1 MEQAPV
7 VFGSVATASG
17 HVFGRATLN
26 AAASLNALSLEMIDA
41 LSPRLAA
48 WAHDP
53 QVAGVILDAAGDKA
67 FCAGGDV
74 VALHRAI
81 REAVP
86 GTVPRAAA
94 DFFEREYRLDFA
106 IHAFPKPVLCW
117 GHGIVMGGGIGL
129 MAGASHRVATPRT
142 RLAMPEITIGLYP
155 DVGGSWF
162 LGRMPGRCGL
172 FLALTGAP
180 LNAADACFA
189 GLADHV
195 LRHEEQGA
203 VLEAIA
209 RERWDGAQAAD
220 SARLA
225 RLLASFETARPDS
238 PLRAHLDRIDAVIG
252 RDGLDALAP
261 RLAAL
266 AHDADP
272 WLAAAGAAFAKGS
285 PTSARLAVELQ
296 RRARHLSLA
305 DVFRLEYRASV
316 GCCVHADF
324 AEGVRALLV
333 DKDKS
338 PRWQRA
344 TLAEVDDAFVDA
356 HLAPRFEGAHPLAD
370 LP

>member
-1 MEQAPV
+1 MTDSV
-7 VFGSVATASG
+7 VLFDEIKTAG
-17 HVFGRATLN
+17 GQRFAVATLN
-26 AAASLNALSLEMIDA
+26 APASLNALSVDMVRLLTPKLREWASDA
-41 LSPRLAA
+41 GI
-48 WAHDP
+48 
-53 QVAGVILDAAGDKA
+53 VGVLLQAAGEKA
-67 FCAGGDV
+67 FCAGGDLRQLYQTLLDCGPERNTY
-74 VALHRAI
+74 A
-81 REAVP
+81 E
-86 GTVPRAAA
+86 
-94 DFFEREYRLDFA
+94 DFFREEYELDYL
-106 IHAFPKPVLCW
+106 IHTFPKPFLCW
-117 GHGIVMGGGIGL
+117 GHGIVMGGGVGL
-129 MAGASHRVATPRT
+129 LAGASHRVMTLQSRI
-142 RLAMPEITIGLYP
+142 AMPEINIGLYP